1 MEYSY
6 EVSTVKAHV
15 RDGRLVLDQ
24 PTTLPEGT
32 EVELIP
38 VEGLA
43 ELDEGDNLDATEFA
57 NLRKALLASKED
69 VAQGRVQPA
78 SSALAELFGR

>member
-1 MEYSY
+1 M
-6 EVSTVKAHV
+6 KARV

-32 EVELIP
+32 EIELIP

-43 ELDEGDNLDATEFA
+43 ELDEGDNLDATELA
-57 NLRKALLASKED
+57 RLHEALRASKED
-69 VAQGRVQPA
+69 VARADSIPQTR
-78 SSALAELFGR
+78 SSQS